1 MKKFFALS
9 LARINPIDES
19 KPEQMRALKL
29 PQIREHDL
37 LLAFLRDS
45 PDIKNEHALCV
56 VDSLQGEGNQVI
68 IKIVLN
74 QDIRRLDERNW
85 NVMESLSEGSGWTLL
100 KICSLENFNRSYVG
114 YDQFQICNLH

>member
-74 QDIRRLDERNW
+74 QDIRRLDECNW
-85 NVMESLSEGSGWTLL
+85 NVMESLSEGSGW
-100 KICSLENFNRSYVG
+100 SLSMSFSRCRVAR
-114 YDQFQICNLH
+114 

>member
-1 MKKFFALS
+1 
-9 LARINPIDES
+9 
-19 KPEQMRALKL
+19 MRALKL